1 MNLLTDQMFSV
12 LPNEGRL
19 SLAEVFAALAR
30 GEVMGFSALRPHQR
44 PAWHMFLVQLAVL
57 ALWRSAL
64 DEPPTDADRWAG
76 ALRLLTPDHEDDAPW
91 TLVVGDER
99 KPAFLQPPVPNQ
111 PLKWTAVRTPD
122 ALDML
127 ITARNHDLKQQ
138 IAAKA
143 RAEDWI
149 FALVS
154 LQTMEGYGGGSGR
167 LNGIARMK
175 SGYYSRPMLGLAPAC
190 AGDTSIDPSAWWAR
204 DVYALLAARGKGA
217 DNIVG
222 SPGDHAL
229 LWCLDWPENDDLD
242 PAALDPLFIEVC
254 RRVRLEASGCV
265 IAARRSMS
273 KSQRVAAKVHKGNLG
288 DPWAPVSNA
297 GECFALG
304 RNGELDYSRLADL
317 LFSGAWT
324 VPFLAHKDAN
334 DKGNMLIVAEAFA
347 RGDRKGFQTGG
358 FKSRVVP
365 APARAIEWFKSFES
379 SSDAARLAQAQI
391 KEIDAVNGALRYAAG
406 LAAADGRGSN
416 AVDAFRNPR
425 SLSDRNRRRAFYRF
439 ADPASRRF
447 SRAADRAFFPSL
459 WRRLDAA
466 TAGNALRLET
476 KKDFLSGL
484 KQAAARALEDT
495 LPSIP
500 CPSVY
505 RTRAAIR
512 ARRAF
517 VWKLRNDDDV
527 RDLFLEEST
536 DGA

>member
-64 DEPPTDADRWAG
+64 DAPPTDAKRWVA
-76 ALRLLTPDHEDDAPW
+76 ALRQLTPSHEDDAPW

-99 KPAFLQPPVPNQ
+99 KPAFLQPPVPDQ
-111 PLKWTAVRTPD
+111 PSKWTVAHTPD

-127 ITARNHDLKQQ
+127 ITSRNHDLKQQ

-143 RAEDWI
+143 RAEDWV

-154 LQTMEGYGGGSGR
+154 LQTTEGYGGAG
-167 LNGIARMK
+167 NQGIARMNGGH
-175 SGYYSRPMLGLAPAC
+175 SSRPMLGLAPAAG
-190 AGDTSIDPSAWWAR
+190 AGDTSIDPSAWWGR
-204 DVYALLAARGKGA
+204 DVRTLLASRRKGA
-217 DNIVG
+217 DNVIG
-222 SPGDHAL
+222 KPGGHAL
-229 LWCLDWPENDDLD
+229 LWCLDWPEKDDLD

-254 RRVRLEASGCV
+254 RRVRLEASGGV
-265 IAARRSMS
+265 IAARRSTS
-273 KSQRVAAKVHKGNLG
+273 KSPRIAAKAHKGNLG
-288 DPWAPVSNA
+288 DPWAPVHHTGKSLT
-297 GECFALG
+297 LG
-304 RNGELDYSRLADL
+304 GGELDYSRLTDL
-317 LFSGAWT
+317 LFSGEWRR
-324 VPFLAHKDAN
+324 PLLARPQTD
-334 DKGNMLIVAEAFA
+334 DQGDMLIVAEALS
-347 RGDRKGFQTGG
+347 RGNNKTEG

-365 APARAIEWFKSFES
+365 TPARAIRLLASPG
-379 SSDAARLAQAQI
+379 AAELAQAQV
-391 KEIDAVNGALRYAAG
+391 KEIKAVNDALRYAVA
-406 LAAADGRGSN
+406 LAAAHGVRDGIKRSHY
-416 AVDAFRNPR
+416 AFAP
-425 SLSDRNRRRAFYRF
+425 
-439 ADPASRRF
+439 PASKRLN
-447 SRAADRAFFPSL
+447 RAADSAFFPSL

-466 TAGNALRLET
+466 TASNALRLET
-476 KKDFLSGL
+476 KKDFLFGL
-484 KQAAARALEDT
+484 KEAAERALEDT

-500 CPSVY
+500 CPTVY

-517 VWKLRNDDDV
+517 VWKLRNNGDV
-527 RDLFLEEST
+527 QDLFVEESA